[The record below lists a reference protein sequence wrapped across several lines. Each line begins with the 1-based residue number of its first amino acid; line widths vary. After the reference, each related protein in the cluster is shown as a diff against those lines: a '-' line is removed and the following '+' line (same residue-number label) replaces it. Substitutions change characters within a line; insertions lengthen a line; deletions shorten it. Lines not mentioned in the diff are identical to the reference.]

1 MIIIFMIIFF
11 LIDIMN
17 KNLVVG
23 AQEQKE
29 KFRAWALLKLYN

>member
-1 MIIIFMIIFF
+1 LKIKDEK
-11 LIDIMN
+11 LKKSLDIMN

-29 KFRAWALLKLYN
+29 KFRE